1 MERKAFLT
9 TLKPG
14 CREAYIDAHDNFPA
28 ALHARYKRAGVRSI
42 SIFLVDDQ
50 LFMYVEAEDFGKVQ
64 RALADDPMDME
75 WQGLVGPMKSSEGL
89 ALSEIFHM
97 E

>member
-14 CREAYIDAHDNFPA
+14 CREAYVEAHDNFPA

-42 SIFLVDDQ
+42 TIFLIDDQ

-64 RALADDPMDME
+64 TALADDPMDVE
-75 WQGLVGPMKSSEGL
+75 WQEVVGPMKSSAGL
-89 ALSEIFHM
+89 PLSEIFHM